1 MQTVISNLLILICVV
16 MLTACGLKGP
26 LYLPDEKPV
35 QNPSSTQELE
45 TPDAEEPDAEK
56 IEKEEELEGSGK
68 RKPVSN

>member
-26 LYLPDEKPV
+26 LYLPDENPAR
-35 QNPSSTQELE
+35 NPSSTQESE
-45 TPDAEEPDAEK
+45 TPDNEE

-68 RKPVSN
+68 RNPVSN